1 MTRQMRNQGYEKQ
14 EEYVKTGVGAVADDR
29 YEDDAYEDDDELDH
43 DTPTIPARTAFRR
56 FWPLTRGLRSWLLAI
71 WLCTVL
77 AALAETAAILLFG
90 DLTDHALQQGSLAA
104 FWAPAAEWLAVAV
117 LGAAVAYAGNS
128 LATWVTERFVMR
140 LREHVFDHVQ
150 HLPPHFFQRHRQGDL
165 LSRLTSDVESI
176 ETLVVSGLVGAASA
190 AFSALF
196 YAAAAFW
203 LRWDLAAATFVLAPL
218 FWLAARRF
226 SGSIKSVSRDGRVA
240 DGAITSVVE
249 ESLGNIVLTQA
260 YDRRDAERR
269 RLNQEANAWFRASV
283 RSGRLNELYEQL
295 VQVIE
300 TICVLAVIGLGA
312 WEISGGRMTLGQ
324 LLAFAAFLGYLYP
337 PVRGLAQLG
346 LTIAAA
352 TAGAERLIEILDVR
366 PAVADPAR
374 SAESRL
380 GRPDGAVEVREATFR
395 YPGADT
401 DALRGLSFQ
410 VNPGELVIV
419 TGPSGAGKS
428 TVSKLL
434 LRFYDPDAGSVLLDG
449 VPVGDFPLARLREY
463 VTLLPQETLVLHD
476 TVRANIGCGRPGAS
490 DEALV
495 AAARAADAHDFIV
508 KLPDGYAT
516 KIDPNSARLSGGQLQ
531 RLAIARAILRDAP
544 VLVLDEPTTGLDA
557 MAARRVIKPLR
568 RLMQGR
574 TTIMITH
581 DLNLA
586 PDADRILVVD
596 RGRVVETGRHDE
608 LLARGGAYARLH
620 GSQNNALMD
629 TGELRLPLFTEAEVP
644 VGGAV
649 PVGMPTGAVPEGM
662 STGVPVGAPTGVPAG
677 VPMDCAGGF
686 VAEAAPQYAY
696 YGAAGQ
702 SGAEGARYPGASPD
716 PYPLPGPCPFPGPYP
731 LPDPGS
737 LPDPDPLRDPLD
749 GYLPD
754 GRPLFRDEA
763 PWTGA

>member
-1 MTRQMRNQGYEKQ
+1 MIGDG
-14 EEYVKTGVGAVADDR
+14 EEF
-29 YEDDAYEDDDELDH
+29 EDDAYE
-43 DTPTIPARTAFRR
+43 TPTTPARVAFRR
-56 FWPLTRGLRSWLLAI
+56 FWPLTRGLRKWLLVV
-71 WLCTVL
+71 WVCTVI
-77 AALAETAAILLFG
+77 AALAETEAVLLFG
-90 DLTDHALQQGSLAA
+90 DLTDHALEKGSLAA
-104 FWAPAAEWLAVAV
+104 FWAPALKWLGVAV
-117 LGAAVAYAGNS
+117 VGAFVAYAGNS
-128 LATWVTERFVMR
+128 LAAWAAERFVMR

-150 HLPPHFFQRHRQGDL
+150 QLPPHFFQRHRQGDL
-165 LSRLTSDVESI
+165 LSRLTSDVEAI

-226 SGSIKSVSRDGRVA
+226 SGSIKDVSRAGRAA

-269 RLNQEANAWFRASV
+269 RLGEEANAWFRASV
-283 RSGRLNELYEQL
+283 RSTRLNEAYEQL

-300 TICVLAVIGLGA
+300 TVCVLAVIGIGA
-312 WEISGGRMTLGQ
+312 WEISTGRMTLGR

-346 LTIAAA
+346 LTVTAA

-366 PAVADPAR
+366 PSVTDPPR
-374 SAESRL
+374 GTET
-380 GRPDGAVEVREATFR
+380 GRPDGTVEVRQATFT
-395 YPGADT
+395 YPGAEKT
-401 DALRGLSFQ
+401 ALEGLSFT
-410 VNPGELVIV
+410 VSPGELVIV

-434 LRFYDPDAGSVLLDG
+434 LRFYDPDAGEVLLDG
-449 VPVGDFPLARLREY
+449 VPLRDFPLARLREY

-476 TVRANIGCGRPGAS
+476 TVRANIACGRPGAS
-490 DEALV
+490 EQAIEE
-495 AAARAADAHDFIV
+495 AARAADAHEFIV
-508 KLPDGYAT
+508 RLPDGYDT
-516 KIDPNSARLSGGQLQ
+516 RVDPNSARLSGGQLQ

-557 MAARRVIKPLR
+557 MAARRVVKPLR
-568 RLMQGR
+568 RLMAGR

-596 RGRVVETGRHDE
+596 RGRIVETGRHDE

-620 GSQNNALMD
+620 RSQNNAVMD
-629 TGELRLPLFTEAEVP
+629 TGELRMPLWEDHQP
-644 VGGAV
+644 
-649 PVGMPTGAVPEGM
+649 
-662 STGVPVGAPTGVPAG
+662 APPR
-677 VPMDCAGGF
+677 PP
-686 VAEAAPQYAY
+686 APQPHAQSWQHPQAWQDPQTWQAPQGGWPPAQPGQGPYAY
-696 YGAAGQ
+696 GHHA
-702 SGAEGARYPGASPD
+702 PM
-716 PYPLPGPCPFPGPYP
+716 
-731 LPDPGS
+731 S
-737 LPDPDPLRDPLD
+737 LA
-749 GYLPD
+749 D
-754 GRPLFRDEA
+754 GRPLFRDEK
-763 PWTGA
+763 GADWRPDPTMRDSY

>member
-1 MTRQMRNQGYEKQ
+1 MIDDG
-14 EEYVKTGVGAVADDR
+14 EEFEGGEYG
-29 YEDDAYEDDDELDH
+29 
-43 DTPTIPARTAFRR
+43 TPTIPARVAFRR
-56 FWPLTRGLRSWLLAI
+56 FWPLTRGLRKWLLVV
-71 WLCTVL
+71 WVCTVI
-77 AALAETAAILLFG
+77 AALAETEAVLLFG
-90 DLTDHALQQGSLAA
+90 DLTDHALRKGSLAA
-104 FWAPAAEWLAVAV
+104 FWAPALKWLGVAV
-117 LGAAVAYAGNS
+117 VGAFVAYAGNS
-128 LATWVTERFVMR
+128 LAAWATERFVMR

-150 HLPPHFFQRHRQGDL
+150 QLPPHFFQRHRQGDL
-165 LSRLTSDVESI
+165 LSRLTSDVEAI

-226 SGSIKSVSRDGRVA
+226 SGSIKDVSRAGRVA

-269 RLNQEANAWFRASV
+269 RLSEEANAWFRASV
-283 RSGRLNELYEQL
+283 RSTRLGEAYEQL

-300 TICVLAVIGLGA
+300 TVCVLAVIGIGA
-312 WEISGGRMTLGQ
+312 WEISTGRMTLGQ

-346 LTIAAA
+346 LTITAA

-366 PAVADPAR
+366 PSVTDPPR
-374 SAESRL
+374 GTQT
-380 GRPDGAVEVREATFR
+380 GRPDGTVEVRRATFA
-395 YPGADT
+395 YPGAEKTTLED
-401 DALRGLSFQ
+401 LSFT
-410 VNPGELVIV
+410 VSPGELVIV

-434 LRFYDPDAGSVLLDG
+434 LRFYDPDAGEVLLDG
-449 VPVGDFPLARLREY
+449 VPLRDFPLARLREY

-476 TVRANIGCGRPGAS
+476 TVRANIACGRPGAS
-490 DEALV
+490 EQAIEG
-495 AAARAADAHDFIV
+495 AAKAADAHEFIV
-508 KLPDGYAT
+508 RLPDGYDT
-516 KIDPNSARLSGGQLQ
+516 RVDPNSARLSGGQLQ

-557 MAARRVIKPLR
+557 MAARRVVKPLR
-568 RLMQGR
+568 RLMAGR

-586 PDADRILVVD
+586 PDADRVLVVD

-620 GSQNNALMD
+620 RSQNNAVMD
-629 TGELRLPLFTEAEVP
+629 TGELRMPLWEEASAQP
-644 VGGAV
+644 QSQAYDH
-649 PVGMPTGAVPEGM
+649 A
-662 STGVPVGAPTGVPAG
+662 AYVPAQTWTAPRPAYEPCG
-677 VPMDCAGGF
+677 TVP
-686 VAEAAPQYAY
+686 
-696 YGAAGQ
+696 
-702 SGAEGARYPGASPD
+702 S
-716 PYPLPGPCPFPGPYP
+716 
-731 LPDPGS
+731 
-737 LPDPDPLRDPLD
+737 
-749 GYLPD
+749 YLPD
-754 GRPLFRDEA
+754 GRPLFRDVERA
-763 PWTGA
+763 NGVPDPTIRDSY